1 MKLSRELK
9 TGILAIVTILLFIF
23 GYSFLKGSNIFEKQS
38 IFYVKYDNVEGL
50 SPSAP
55 VTINGLKVGKVQ
67 SIDFADSNGKLVV
80 AFQLEKDFKFSRNSV
95 VQIYSSSFIGGNNLG
110 ILPVY
115 EPNNIAQPGDTLR
128 GDIQQ
133 GILDQVTGKLAPLEA
148 KVQATLTSLDSLLI
162 NLTDVL
168 DEDTRNNLKGT
179 FANLNAT
186 AAQFKG
192 ASTTLNS
199 LLRENEGK
207 IGSAL
212 TNLDSSMENFSR
224 LSDTLAQIEVG
235 EIINNLES
243 ITTRFDDIAAR
254 IENGDG
260 SVGKLLNDEQLYENL
275 SGASLQLEQLLQD
288 MKLNPKRYVHF
299 SLFGK
304 RPKPYEKPDEN
315 QE

>member
-254 IENGDG
+254 IENGEG
-260 SVGKLLNDEQLYENL
+260 SVGKLLKDEQLYENL
-275 SGASLQLEQLLQD
+275 SGASLQLEQLLED

-304 RPKPYEKPDEN
+304 RPKPYEKPDDN

>member
-1 MKLSRELK
+1 M
-9 TGILAIVTILLFIF
+9 
-23 GYSFLKGSNIFEKQS
+23 
-38 IFYVKYDNVEGL
+38 EGL

-254 IENGDG
+254 IENGEG
-260 SVGKLLNDEQLYENL
+260 SVGKLLKDEQLYENL
-275 SGASLQLEQLLQD
+275 SGASLQLEQLLED

-304 RPKPYEKPDEN
+304 RPKPYEKPDDN